1 MQFFYCSKRECRMLF
16 YFSINA
22 TMFPSVASCMEYLIS
37 VFVAGHIF
45 FWVKSRI
52 IYLFAFFGFSTV
64 MDASRWVIQSY
75 SHHFS
80 YIVPLYFDW
89 FFFFFGKLFYFDWLL
104 VLKIT
109 LWSYLLKKKKK
120 LCEVMIYER
129 NGTIFTLFTT
139 ATVTSD

>member
-1 MQFFYCSKRECRMLF
+1 MPNAFLFFNQRNHVSFGREL
-16 YFSINA
+16 YG
-22 TMFPSVASCMEYLIS
+22 
-37 VFVAGHIF
+37 VFDFCVCGGP
-45 FWVKSRI
+45 
-52 IYLFAFFGFSTV
+52 YLFLGQKSYYLPFCFFGFSTV